1 MREEPMTQLT
11 VTYYEEHTIPLV
23 HFPERVTMA
32 NAMAIQ
38 EELRLITMGG
48 TKFIAD
54 FAGTSIVDSSGLA
67 VLVRHREFISSVLSP
82 QPNVLSLLELTRLTE
97 ILTITTNVK
106 DAMSVYK
113 Q

>member
-1 MREEPMTQLT
+1 MTQLT

-23 HFPERVTMA
+23 HFPDKVTMA
-32 NAMAIQ
+32 NAMDIQ

-54 FAGTSIVDSSGLA
+54 LAGTIFADSSGLA
-67 VLVRHREFISSVLSP
+67 IFVRHREFISSVLSP

-106 DAMSVYK
+106 DAIEEHK
-113 Q
+113 RII